1 MARQGPNTPPSAAGA
16 PCFGALCPLPTCC
29 LALWPLY
36 PGSAHLGL
44 DPSTAVSP
52 HAKEWAVPSMAGV
65 GKLSPVHR
73 HQADSRPCWHLD
85 PALTSQLS
93 PVVFTQRWGPNC
105 SKASCPARAVQRPAS
120 PDPSHALSV
129 GQREAVFTF
138 SHHWRWFGSR
148 QLALWSPPQEAGVWD
163 SIQVLAGFA

>member
-52 HAKEWAVPSMAGV
+52 HAKEWAVPSMAGM
-65 GKLSPVHR
+65 GKMSPVHR

-93 PVVFTQRWGPNC
+93 PVVFTQRDGGLTAVRPRALREPCRGRRVQTPPMRSAWGSGRPC
-105 SKASCPARAVQRPAS
+105 SRFHITGDGLAA
-120 PDPSHALSV
+120 
-129 GQREAVFTF
+129 
-138 SHHWRWFGSR
+138 GSW
-148 QLALWSPPQEAGVWD
+148 LWSPPQEAGVWD